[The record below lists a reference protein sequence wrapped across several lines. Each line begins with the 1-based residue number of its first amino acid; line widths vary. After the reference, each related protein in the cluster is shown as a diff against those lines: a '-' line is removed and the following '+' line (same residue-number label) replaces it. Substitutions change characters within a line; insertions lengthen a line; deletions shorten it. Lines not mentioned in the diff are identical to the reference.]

1 MPIKK
6 EKLDSIK
13 GYREYQKRSG
23 AAAAV
28 SSPARQAGADLHLLS
43 ACFYAKDNGTGEEG
57 NVSDVP
63 PAADRTAEC
72 RCAK

>member
-28 SSPARQAGADLHLLS
+28 SSPRKSLR
-43 ACFYAKDNGTGEEG
+43 E
-57 NVSDVP
+57 
-63 PAADRTAEC
+63 
-72 RCAK
+72 

>member
-13 GYREYQKRSG
+13 GYREYQKKSG

-28 SSPARQAGADLHLLS
+28 SSPAPAS
-43 ACFYAKDNGTGEEG
+43 YA
-57 NVSDVP
+57 
-63 PAADRTAEC
+63 PAQKPARVKQDKREQIYT
-72 RCAK
+72 